1 MERREAFTFRTPTSL
16 MIAGPPGCGKTVFT
30 KRLLLNNAN
39 LFKIPPD
46 SIHYCYGSWQKGFE
60 ILKKLGIK
68 FHEGV
73 PQGSLLPKWFP
84 KGGILILDDLMNE
97 DSSDKNVLELFTK
110 HSHHQQITV
119 IYLCQD
125 LFPTGKFAKTIS
137 RNAHYIVAFKNPRDQ
152 LGLRNWLQQSFP
164 TPFREVLDMFRKVTD
179 ERPFAYMLLDLHPA
193 SRDDQRIL
201 SQILQDEGFMRCY
214 QFDIENTD

>member
-1 MERREAFTFRTPTSL
+1 MERREAFTFKTPTSL
-16 MIAGPPGCGKTVFT
+16 MIAGPSGCGKTVFT
-30 KRLLLNNAN
+30 TRLLLNNVD

-60 ILKKLGIK
+60 LLKKHGVK

-73 PQGSLLPKWFP
+73 PQSSLLPKWFP
-84 KGGILILDDLMNE
+84 GGGILILDDLMNE
-97 DSSDKNVLELFTK
+97 GSSDKNVLDLFTK
-110 HSHHQQITV
+110 YSHHQQITV

-152 LGLRNWLQQSFP
+152 LGLRNLLQQSFP
-164 TPFREVLDMFRKVTD
+164 TQFREILDTFRKVTD

-193 SRDDQRIL
+193 SRDDQRFL
-201 SQILQDEGFMRCY
+201 SNVLKDEGFTRCY
-214 QFDIENTD
+214 QFDIKNAD

>member
-16 MIAGPPGCGKTVFT
+16 MIAGPSGCGKTVFT
-30 KRLLLNNAN
+30 TRLLLNNVN
-39 LFKIPPD
+39 LFKITPD
-46 SIHYCYGSWQKGFE
+46 SIHYCYGSWQTGFKL
-60 ILKKLGIK
+60 LKKHGVK

-73 PQGSLLPKWFP
+73 PQSSLLPKWFP

-97 DSSDKNVLELFTK
+97 GSSDKNVLDLFTK

-152 LGLRNWLQQSFP
+152 LGLRNLLQQSFP
-164 TPFREVLDMFRKVTD
+164 TQFREVLDTFRKVTD
-179 ERPFAYMLLDLHPA
+179 ERPFAYMLLDVHPA
-193 SRDDQRIL
+193 SKDDQRIL
-201 SQILQDEGFMRCY
+201 SHILQDEGFMRCY
-214 QFDIENTD
+214 QFDIKNTD